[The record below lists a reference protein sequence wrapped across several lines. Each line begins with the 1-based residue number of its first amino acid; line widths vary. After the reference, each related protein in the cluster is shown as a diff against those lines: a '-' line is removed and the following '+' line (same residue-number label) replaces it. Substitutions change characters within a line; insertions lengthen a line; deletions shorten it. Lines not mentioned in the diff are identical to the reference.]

1 MRNILVLGGGHGLHA
16 VIQSLKNE
24 KQYNIKALISTADSG
39 GHTGKIIEEFAVPAV
54 GDIRRNLASTLDS
67 FPLLQKMLEYRF
79 DNIHGLKNVSLGNLM
94 ILSLLEQYDLETLLK
109 QFKIE
114 YKSNLLLLPLYNKPI
129 DLHATYTD
137 GTYGK
142 KEHLIPSPN
151 KKIKDVF
158 YEEKIALSNEVVKA
172 IKEANFIIIG
182 PGSLYTSV
190 GAVLA
195 DETVKN
201 MVLNSNAKI
210 IYVCNIMTEPNETD
224 DYTVLDHITF
234 IETKIGKKLDYI
246 IANKKNLT
254 KKQYNKYKEEG
265 AFFVKTSKL
274 KRVIYSDLLDSSQEY
289 VRHDFIK
296 LRNLLVKII
305 DK

>member
-16 VIQSLKNE
+16 VIEALKNE
-24 KQYNIKALISTADSG
+24 KDYNIKALISTADSG

-94 ILSLLEQYDLETLLK
+94 ILSLLKQYDLETLL
-109 QFKIE
+109 QIFKKE
-114 YKSNLLLLPLYNKPI
+114 YSSNLLLLPLYNKPI

-158 YEEKIALSNEVVKA
+158 YEEKITLSNEVIKA
-172 IKEANFIIIG
+172 IKEADFIIIG

-195 DETVKN
+195 DETVKT
-201 MVLNSNAKI
+201 MALNSEAKI

-246 IANKKNLT
+246 IANKKTLT
-254 KKQYNKYKEEG
+254 KKQYNKYKDEG
-265 AFFVKTSKL
+265 AFPVKLSKL
-274 KRVIYSDLLDSSQEY
+274 NRVIYSDLLDSSQEY
-289 VRHDFIK
+289 VRHDFAK